1 MGQLGNIGRIGTDVI
16 RAAACHQSGSK
27 NTGDGKAKGAFLV
40 ENLGGFDSTH
50 GDVSFGVL

>member
-1 MGQLGNIGRIGTDVI
+1 M
-16 RAAACHQSGSK
+16 AACHQSGSK

-40 ENLGGFDSTH
+40 ENVGGFDSTH